1 MSSDPN
7 KSILIFLLASI
18 GLIAFPH
25 SKNIPIPLFAFFYLL
40 LSWRF
45 IGIWK
50 QNWLPNKL
58 TLFFLTVCGLI
69 LIYSQ
74 HHGLLGRDAGTRLFV
89 TALGL
94 KLLEIKSAREL
105 YLITYL
111 AFIVAASQFLYQQ
124 SLLMAAYILF
134 VCCVLLATLVCIN
147 SSKPPPFAALKTA
160 GIILLQAIPMAVVL
174 FILFPRIEA
183 PKWMFFNEQHQAKAG
198 LSDSMEPGSISDL
211 GMSDELVFRV
221 KFTGALPQPSQRY
234 WRGPVLSHTDG
245 KKWTQVTDLRF
256 KQFLDKPVFTGS
268 PYQYTLLME
277 PQNKNWVF
285 ALEMPA
291 DYTLPISQNANYQ
304 LLTSESPDK
313 RTEYKITSYLNY
325 NTGFITRTEYK
336 YATQLPNPPSDKI
349 KQLVKQL
356 HGFDSTP
363 DDFIKQ
369 LLTHFRQEDFHYT
382 LTPPLMEENPIET
395 FLFETR
401 YGFCSHY
408 AAAFVYL
415 MRVAN
420 IPARVVTGYQGGE
433 WNKVGNFLE
442 IRQADAHAWA
452 EVWLENKG
460 WVRFDPT
467 AAIAPERIERNIN
480 IDQLMPG
487 GIISFAPTGAAA
499 QTAFN
504 WLKQTRQLWSNI
516 DYNWQRW
523 VINYDNKNQSSFLS
537 SLGITDIK
545 AMMYWMIGSIGLI
558 TALLSWLLLYQKQ
571 PAIDPVLRIY
581 NRFCKKLAKY
591 GLSKGQGEGAKDFA
605 ERIKIILP
613 EQSSSIDQIT
623 HLFIKL
629 RYGKNA
635 GFDDFKRFKQS
646 VEKFKI
652 SSVSSET
659 AIK

>member
-1 MSSDPN
+1 MNSDPN

-58 TLFFLTVCGLI
+58 TLFFLTVCGLV

-94 KLLEIKSAREL
+94 KLLEIKSEREL

-147 SSKPPPFAALKTA
+147 SSKPQPFAALKTA

-183 PKWMFFNEQHQAKAG
+183 PKWMFFNEPHQAKAG

-221 KFTGALPQPSQRY
+221 KFTKDLPPPSQRY
-234 WRGPVLSHTDG
+234 WRGPVLSYTDG
-245 KKWTQVTDLRF
+245 KKWTQIKDLRF
-256 KQFLDKPVFTGS
+256 KQFLDKPVFSGS

-291 DYTLPISQNANYQ
+291 DYALPLSQNANYQ
-304 LLTSESPDK
+304 LMTSESPDK
-313 RTEYKITSYLNY
+313 RTEYKIISYLNY

-336 YATQLPNPPSDKI
+336 DATQLPNPPSDKI

-363 DDFIKQ
+363 DAFIKQ

-487 GIISFAPTGAAA
+487 GIISFSPTGAAA

-558 TALLSWLLLYQKQ
+558 AALLSWLLLYQKQ
-571 PAIDPVLRIY
+571 QTVDPVLRIY
-581 NRFCKKLAKY
+581 NRFCKKLAKR
-591 GLSKGQGEGAKDFA
+591 GLPKGQCEGAKDFA
-605 ERIKIILP
+605 ERIKMTLP
-613 EQSSSIDQIT
+613 EQAGAIDQIT

-635 GFDDFKRFKQS
+635 GLDDFKSFKQS

-652 SSVSSET
+652 SSN
-659 AIK
+659 KK